1 MRTRLVVAL
10 LLAVL
15 ALGSMVVQ
23 SAVAQ
28 SAVVQIV
35 NHPQYGMILTGANGM
50 TLYLF
55 TRDEPGVSNCTAGC
69 LAAWPPLLVEGDI
82 VAPEGLPGVLA
93 TIDRPEGG
101 RQLTY
106 NGWPL
111 YFWVQ
116 DRQPGDTTGQG
127 VNDVWF
133 VVNVNPTVR
142 VAAHPDHG
150 NILVGPNGMTLYRF
164 ARDEPGVSNC
174 TGGCLAAWPPLLVGF
189 TPLADE
195 GVAGIGTITRD
206 DGRLQVTHNG
216 WPLYFWVQD
225 QQPGDTTGHGVND
238 VWFVVSP

>member
-1 MRTRLVVAL
+1 MNHSMRLWPVVI
-10 LLAVL
+10 LLAAWML
-15 ALGSMVVQ
+15 T

-28 SAVVQIV
+28 NTVEVV

-55 TRDEPGVSNCTAGC
+55 TNDEPGVSNCTGGC
-69 LAAWPPLLVEGDI
+69 LAAWPPLLVEGEM
-82 VAPEGLPGVLA
+82 VVPEGLPGVFA
-93 TIDRPEGG
+93 TIERLEGG

-133 VVNVNPTVR
+133 VVNVNPTVQ
-142 VAAHPDHG
+142 VAAHPELGD
-150 NILVGPNGMTLYRF
+150 ILVGPNGMTLYLYTN
-164 ARDEPGVSNC
+164 DEPGVSNC

-195 GVAGIGTITRD
+195 GVTGIGTFTRD

-216 WPLYFWVQD
+216 LPLYFWVQD
-225 QQPGDTTGHGVND
+225 QQPGDATGQGVSD
-238 VWFVVSP
+238 VWFVINP